1 MPLFLSGRSW
11 LPFRATMLSFCS
23 EQQESPMVA
32 EISTAQ
38 WIQDPPLIRVL
49 VARREVAWFTLPIAP
64 ATLALEDVGLTLEDV
79 RGASDRLARFAPYI
93 ARVFPQ
99 TSDNAGII
107 ESPVRAIPQMQQAL
121 GERYALGLPGHLQ
134 IGRAACR
141 EAR

>member
-38 WIQDPPLIRVL
+38 WIQDHPLFRDRWAL
-49 VARREVAWFTLPIAP
+49 RKVAGSNPPIAP

-99 TSDNAGII
+99 TSDSAGII
-107 ESPVRAIPQMQQAL
+107 ESPVRAIPRMQ
-121 GERYALGLPGHLQ
+121 
-134 IGRAACR
+134 
-141 EAR
+141 